1 MGRKRVLHYYDGK
14 LKGEFL
20 SDEDCSTLDKV
31 RQLSLKNGYVKD
43 LKKCIYDLPPSDIE
57 LIKAS
62 RDGDIVVDK
71 NIGTLED
78 VQTCGVAFM
87 FYAKRM
93 VLGDSVGMGKTV
105 ELCGLFNLLTQKR
118 AKEGYDF
125 HFLYLTEKNLVS
137 QTRDKL
143 IQFTGEYV
151 EAVYGDKKSIDNF
164 LKEATSTQMNVVA
177 SHSVVKSIPF
187 QDYLVQNYKDFG
199 TTTYDILVIDESA
212 VLSNRKTQMYE
223 AAKFLADM
231 FEYVIILNATPFE
244 KNLSMYYNQIHFV
257 DDTLLPT
264 LTDFNKKYVEYD
276 YRGPYPKPNGKYKHA
291 DEFQNLVAYRYFART
306 RKSTGAVMKDCTAEV
321 FISDLSPEQK
331 ELLKRTSIPMMVY
344 DCPSYF
350 FRPGEFDMTIEN
362 TPKLRDLLR
371 IVSNL
376 SDQGESILIYSAYKE
391 AQKAIQSLLFG
402 YGIECYIMN
411 GDTKIEEKNTLI
423 DKFKANEI
431 KVLITNV
438 QKGLDFAHCNHCIF
452 YSYDASPNKMV
463 QFEGRMTREYN
474 IIDKHVYLLISR
486 GRELNKFKSI
496 VKDRAVASDMFAG
509 SDFSCVL
516 SLLLDQS
523 KIDKLS

>member
-20 SDEDCSTLDKV
+20 SDDDCATLDKV

-177 SHSVVKSIPF
+177 SHSVVKKKSKGR
-187 QDYLVQNYKDFG
+187 Y
-199 TTTYDILVIDESA
+199 
-212 VLSNRKTQMYE
+212 RE
-223 AAKFLADM
+223 AK
-231 FEYVIILNATPFE
+231 
-244 KNLSMYYNQIHFV
+244 
-257 DDTLLPT
+257 
-264 LTDFNKKYVEYD
+264 
-276 YRGPYPKPNGKYKHA
+276 
-291 DEFQNLVAYRYFART
+291 
-306 RKSTGAVMKDCTAEV
+306 
-321 FISDLSPEQK
+321 
-331 ELLKRTSIPMMVY
+331 
-344 DCPSYF
+344 
-350 FRPGEFDMTIEN
+350 
-362 TPKLRDLLR
+362 
-371 IVSNL
+371 
-376 SDQGESILIYSAYKE
+376 
-391 AQKAIQSLLFG
+391 
-402 YGIECYIMN
+402 
-411 GDTKIEEKNTLI
+411 
-423 DKFKANEI
+423 
-431 KVLITNV
+431 
-438 QKGLDFAHCNHCIF
+438 
-452 YSYDASPNKMV
+452 
-463 QFEGRMTREYN
+463 
-474 IIDKHVYLLISR
+474 
-486 GRELNKFKSI
+486 
-496 VKDRAVASDMFAG
+496 
-509 SDFSCVL
+509 
-516 SLLLDQS
+516 
-523 KIDKLS
+523 